1 MNCDID
7 DYGPDVAT
15 KHGHFHKCPEVV
27 SLQGCCFS
35 LIFSH
40 ITIFLVDE
48 VFIRI
53 QEVTSL
59 NIYLLYHREHLYTPQ
74 QKKHIREDNDR
85 FRDLHDFEH
94 VK

>member
-1 MNCDID
+1 MHCDID
-7 DYGPDVAT
+7 DNGPNVAT
-15 KHGHFHKCPEVV
+15 KHGHFHKCPKVV

-35 LIFSH
+35 LILGH

-59 NIYLLYHREHLYTPQ
+59 NINLLYHREHLYTPQ